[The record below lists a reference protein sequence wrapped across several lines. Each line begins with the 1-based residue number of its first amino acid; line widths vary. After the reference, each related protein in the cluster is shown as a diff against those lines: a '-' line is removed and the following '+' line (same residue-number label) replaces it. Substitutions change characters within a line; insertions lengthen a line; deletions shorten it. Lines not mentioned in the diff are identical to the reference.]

1 MKACAALMLSLLAS
15 CRRPPQVDAPDRLDA
30 YSLAGEKLW
39 TQEEA
44 AFCAA
49 DTPSD
54 VVALAP
60 LCPWFPLRPTLDERP
75 RSSLPFV
82 PAEPLDLTS

>member
-1 MKACAALMLSLLAS
+1 MASSSAALSAKPRCALQPVPSTSHRLSG
-15 CRRPPQVDAPDRLDA
+15 PP
-30 YSLAGEKLW
+30 
-39 TQEEA
+39 EA

-49 DTPSD
+49 ETPSD